1 MKNKRSI
8 IANVTGILLGIVFIL
23 SGISKNYVK
32 DKVNK
37 FFTVLG
43 IFVVLIYIKFF
54 YDDWKNNKYKWKL
67 INSLRVDNSALIFL
81 IYYK

>member
-1 MKNKRSI
+1 MKKKRSI
-8 IANVTGILLGIVFIL
+8 IANVTGILLGMVFIL

-37 FFTVLG
+37 FFIVLG

-54 YDDWKNNKYKWKL
+54 
-67 INSLRVDNSALIFL
+67 LR
-81 IYYK
+81 

>member
-1 MKNKRSI
+1 MGI
-8 IANVTGILLGIVFIL
+8 ILGIVFIL

-37 FFTVLG
+37 FFIVLG
-43 IFVVLIYIKFF
+43 IFVVLIYIKIF
-54 YDDWKNNKYKWKL
+54 YDDWKNNKDNWKL
-67 INSLRVDNSALIFL
+67 INTLRVDNSALIFL

>member
-37 FFTVLG
+37 FFIVLG
-43 IFVVLIYIKFF
+43 IFVVLIYIKIF
-54 YDDWKNNKYKWKL
+54 YDDWKNNKDNWKL
-67 INSLRVDNSALIFL
+67 INTLRVDNSALIFL

>member
-8 IANVTGILLGIVFIL
+8 IANVTGILLGMVFIL

-32 DKVNK
+32 DNVNK
-37 FFTVLG
+37 FFIVLG

-54 YDDWKNNKYKWKL
+54 YYDWKNNKNKWKL

>member
-32 DKVNK
+32 DNVNK
-37 FFTVLG
+37 FFIVLG

-54 YDDWKNNKYKWKL
+54 
-67 INSLRVDNSALIFL
+67 LR
-81 IYYK
+81 

>member
-54 YDDWKNNKYKWKL
+54 YDDWKNNKNK
-67 INSLRVDNSALIFL
+67 
-81 IYYK
+81 

>member
-8 IANVTGILLGIVFIL
+8 IANVTGILLGMVFIL

-32 DKVNK
+32 DNVNK
-37 FFTVLG
+37 FFIVLG

-54 YDDWKNNKYKWKL
+54 YYDWKNNKNK
-67 INSLRVDNSALIFL
+67 
-81 IYYK
+81 

>member
-37 FFTVLG
+37 FFIVLG
-43 IFVVLIYIKFF
+43 IFVVLVYIKFF
-54 YDDWKNNKYKWKL
+54 YDDWKNFK
-67 INSLRVDNSALIFL
+67 
-81 IYYK
+81 